1 MQRYQSSQKKRDL
14 ILLSRQETS
23 CNSDY
28 LSEGSRHLSEGPSN
42 TSNSD
47 YLSEGSAR
55 TRGKGHLSDESIRGK
70 NHLSEEGR
78 DTGSGVRLCST
89 SERSAHIS
97 LVLHRRKALT
107 MELRLLLHHMSPRV
121 TDQSRRT
128 TSRWDPKEPK

>member
-1 MQRYQSSQKKRDL
+1 MRERLRSAEFHPRPRSDL

-23 CNSDY
+23 CDSDY

-55 TRGKGHLSDESIRGK
+55 TRGKGHLSDESISK

-78 DTGSGVRLCST
+78 DTDSEVRLLQH
-89 SERSAHIS
+89 EREERIF
-97 LVLHRRKALT
+97 LLCCTDRKHW
-107 MELRLLLHHMSPRV
+107 RWSF
-121 TDQSRRT
+121 DYFCT
-128 TSRWDPKEPK
+128 T